1 MALALLKFPEAPDS
15 FRKSILHTLKEE
27 QNHTRWYIQR
37 MQECGIQFGDLPV
50 SPMIWKHIADMES
63 PLDYVSRLSLT
74 FEQANLDYA
83 HYYSKVLH
91 NLGDTKSAKILHTVY
106 QDEIAHV
113 GLGIKWLRRWK
124 EKSQTDWDAWH
135 KQLHFPLSPI
145 RAKGV
150 TPFNEEARSK
160 AGLSEDFIASL
171 KRYQS
176 SRGRSPDLCYFNPFA
191 EIEFS
196 QPGWTCPRK
205 LHELAADL
213 EPAFAL
219 SAPSQDDIILMRRL
233 PDDAQRDRLAR
244 FGLTFPEVLPLSE
257 IAAVKKNRKLRFIR
271 PWAQLS
277 PLLSK
282 SATLKLRD
290 LLPEHLVA
298 IPSQLCQDETSDFI
312 ALHPFENWVAKELHG
327 AAGRGIH
334 RFTKETVDQLPKKPL
349 LIEPWLEKIHEIS
362 FLFQRNPAHEGGLR
376 SIGIVHQE
384 TSRDGQWLSSES
396 RAKPSQ
402 GLIPELACLLNQVVF
417 PSVKEDLMPA
427 LEALL
432 SEDDYHGPLCI
443 DSFFYRDPDGSV
455 KWQPVVEV
463 NARWTMG
470 RIAHQLRLKV
480 APNRS
485 LKLTT
490 CSPLEA
496 KELSPPEPDGS
507 HFRSGAIAL
516 GVPSASSSRV
526 PVVLLN

>member
-15 FRKSILHTLKEE
+15 FRKGILHTLKEE

-37 MQECGIQFGDLPV
+37 MKECGIQFGDLPV

-91 NLGDTKSAKILHTVY
+91 NLGDTKSAKILNTVY

-176 SRGRSPDLCYFNPFA
+176 SCGRSPDLCYFNPFA

-205 LHELAADL
+205 LNELAADL

-219 SAPSQDDIILMRRL
+219 SAFTHLLNPSITRTSPSLKHSSL
-233 PDDAQRDRLAR
+233 S
-244 FGLTFPEVLPLSE
+244 FPTTCITPTTSFRSSNNGK
-257 IAAVKKNRKLRFIR
+257 IHIGCPSATPRKL
-271 PWAQLS
+271 
-277 PLLSK
+277 
-282 SATLKLRD
+282 
-290 LLPEHLVA
+290 
-298 IPSQLCQDETSDFI
+298 
-312 ALHPFENWVAKELHG
+312 
-327 AAGRGIH
+327 
-334 RFTKETVDQLPKKPL
+334 
-349 LIEPWLEKIHEIS
+349 
-362 FLFQRNPAHEGGLR
+362 
-376 SIGIVHQE
+376 
-384 TSRDGQWLSSES
+384 
-396 RAKPSQ
+396 
-402 GLIPELACLLNQVVF
+402 
-417 PSVKEDLMPA
+417 
-427 LEALL
+427 
-432 SEDDYHGPLCI
+432 
-443 DSFFYRDPDGSV
+443 
-455 KWQPVVEV
+455 
-463 NARWTMG
+463 
-470 RIAHQLRLKV
+470 
-480 APNRS
+480 
-485 LKLTT
+485 
-490 CSPLEA
+490 
-496 KELSPPEPDGS
+496 
-507 HFRSGAIAL
+507 
-516 GVPSASSSRV
+516 
-526 PVVLLN
+526 